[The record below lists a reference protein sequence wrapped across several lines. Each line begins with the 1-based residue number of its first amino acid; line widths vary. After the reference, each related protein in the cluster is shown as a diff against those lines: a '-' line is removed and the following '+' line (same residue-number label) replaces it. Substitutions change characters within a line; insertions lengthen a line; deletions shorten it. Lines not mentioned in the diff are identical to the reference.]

1 VLLAL
6 GDDPSCGERLAGAFV
21 DRFVAVDSG
30 SYDDIR
36 MMVDACEAAGF
47 TELR

>member
-1 VLLAL
+1 V
-6 GDDPSCGERLAGAFV
+6 GFV
-21 DRFVAVDSG
+21 DRLVPVEPS

-36 MMVDACEAAGF
+36 MMVDACESAGF